1 MAIPGSKPKLDVH
14 AKVRIGETR
23 TSQRGKSYP
32 AATDYF
38 LSSSG
43 AFAELVGEKPKSLLI
58 RLVQDD
64 VDDAFSSGLEWWA
77 KDKNQKSYLACYTKG
92 QQIGGQTAALR
103 KDQML
108 NPDDVVLGDARGEGR
123 LPILCR
129 DRSCPVMQKGACK
142 PMARLVFVLDGDP
155 LTRVWELDTK
165 AWSSIEAITG
175 KLQLARTRGS
185 LNGRLFELSVRFES
199 KGTDRFPVL
208 SIEEV
213 SDVPVA
219 VNDDKGVTE
228 AEAVVALANSAKD
241 RASLAAY
248 LDATRAGW
256 RVNQKFVDRIKEV
269 GVEAAIEKILRDAA

>member
-1 MAIPGSKPKLDVH
+1 MAIPGSKPTLEIH

-23 TSQRGKSYP
+23 KSQKGNTYP

-38 LSSSG
+38 RSDSG
-43 AFAELVGEKPKSLLI
+43 DFEELVGKKPKSI
-58 RLVQDD
+58 RIRIVQDD

-77 KDKNQKSYLACYTKG
+77 KDKNKKSYLACYTKG
-92 QQIGGQTAALR
+92 QQINGQTAALR
-103 KDQML
+103 KDKML
-108 NPDDVVLGDARGEGR
+108 NDDDVVLGDARGEGR
-123 LPILCR
+123 LPIVCR
-129 DRSCPVMQKGACK
+129 DRTCPVMKRGDCK

-175 KLQLARTRGS
+175 KLQLARTRGP
-185 LNGRLFELSVRFES
+185 LTGRLFELSVAFVS

-219 VNDDKGVTE
+219 VNDPSSIDV
-228 AEAVVALANSAKD
+228 ADAVVTLANSDKGRKA
-241 RASLAAY
+241 LAAY
-248 LDATRAGW
+248 LDVARPGW
-256 RVNQKFVDRIKEV
+256 REKQAFIDRIMEV
-269 GVEAAIEKILRDAA
+269 GHEAAIEKILTDAA